1 MALITYAKSTIY
13 QLPDEL
19 AALHAA
25 DALESSDRAAAVLA
39 EENARIAA
47 VQAEIDARILAVAN
61 EVIARDAAVKVE
73 TDARILAVANE
84 VIARDAAVKVE
95 TDARILAV
103 ANEVIARDAA
113 VKVETDARVLADQAI
128 SDALSAHISGPFSTA
143 KSLLDLVNGDAS
155 VTGSFRKAIDDV
167 IGGAPAALDT
177 LKEIADYI
185 AVNPDANVAAA
196 ITSHIDA
203 AIALM
208 KGSVTTAMDTLGEI
222 ETAVNNEAATR
233 STLYTSLDTKIAD
246 ETADRIAAML
256 SEITAR
262 NAAIKV
268 EEDAR
273 LLSEAALLA
282 SMQTYANSSS
292 AQGGSVPKLEYV
304 LVNNNSITLSQTP
317 KSGVNGIVNFGTVRF
332 TDPVTK
338 VSYDAPVIS
347 DAGDVTGKTFTVSTD
362 TSGQWHNNSVA
373 VQYFYVAV

>member
-1 MALITYAKSTIY
+1 MALVTYAKSTIY
-13 QLPDEL
+13 QLSDEL

-25 DALESSDRAAAVLA
+25 DALEASDRAAAVLA
-39 EENARIAA
+39 EENARIIA
-47 VQAEIDARILAVAN
+47 VQAEI
-61 EVIARDAAVKVE
+61 
-73 TDARILAVANE
+73 
-84 VIARDAAVKVE
+84 
-95 TDARILAV
+95 DARILAV

-128 SDALSAHISGPFSTA
+128 SDTLSAHISGPFATA
-143 KSLLDLVNGDAS
+143 KNLLDLVNGDAT

-167 IGGAPAALDT
+167 IGGAPAALNT

-203 AIALM
+203 AIAAL
-208 KGSVTTAMDTLGEI
+208 KGSVTTAMDTLGEV

-233 STLYTSLDTKIAD
+233 STLYTSLDTKITD

-256 SEITAR
+256 SEVAAR

-282 SMQTYANSSS
+282 SMQAYANNS
-292 AQGGSVPKLEYV
+292 ATQGGAVPKLEYV
-304 LVNNNSITLSQTP
+304 LVNNNSITLSYPP

-362 TSGQWHNNSVA
+362 TAGQWHNNSVA
-373 VQYFYVAV
+373 VQYFYVAI